1 MAGAGAGLSPPGLAS
16 PSPEPNARSATVLA
30 ALASTRAKKY
40 ANCRVRRIEIT
51 AFEKKSPRMK
61 TATRGRVWAV
71 TAGRVNPPN
80 SITRLESL
88 PRVMNRAIEVARKPI
103 ARIPT
108 RSKKNKEYFTRNF
121 ILEKYPITLL
131 DGKIPTKRIADRLNS
146 HIYEKHIK
154 SGDMS
159 NMIFKLE
166 SISNIKFSSN
176 LAYKF
181 DYSIH

>member
-1 MAGAGAGLSPPGLAS
+1 VSHA
-16 PSPEPNARSATVLA
+16 ER
-30 ALASTRAKKY
+30 K
-40 ANCRVRRIEIT
+40 E
-51 AFEKKSPRMK
+51 
-61 TATRGRVWAV
+61 
-71 TAGRVNPPN
+71 
-80 SITRLESL
+80 SIQKNVSLEEMFDIFNEDDYPKL
-88 PRVMNRAIEVARKPI
+88 YI
-103 ARIPT
+103 ADIHISVKIPT

-121 ILEKYPITLL
+121 MLEKYPITLL

-166 SISNIKFSSN
+166 SISNIRFSSN